1 MAHTNILTKS
11 IFTSIDQAWQN
22 VQFMSKRER
31 QHFIKQIDKLN
42 SRDSGFI
49 HYAAKDYLKKL
60 VDASEPYFNNTGKA
74 NAQKDYQ
81 IKGI

>member
-11 IFTSIDQAWQN
+11 IFTSIEQAWQN
-22 VQFMSKRER
+22 VQFMDKRER
-31 QHFIKQIDKLN
+31 KHFIKEVEKLN

-49 HYAAKDYLKKL
+49 HYAAKEYLKKL
-60 VDASEPYFNNTGKA
+60 VDASEPYFNNTDKA
-74 NAQKDYQ
+74 KAQKNYE